1 MKTNTDIAPPTHGAM
16 SLAQSSSADVLLRL
30 LPLLLVVAVIVVIG
44 GVIISMARRRLID
57 TSKEEKGAI
66 ELDGLRRLRDTGAIS
81 QQEYEVAR
89 DALIGRA
96 EPSASQKR
104 PRRRIGPDG
113 ALSAAP
119 GFDLTGEPLPE
130 TSDDGDNDD
139 PDDDHIGPAGVPA

>member
-1 MKTNTDIAPPTHGAM
+1 MKPNHDIASPIHGAM

-30 LPLLLVVAVIVVIG
+30 LPLLLVVAVIVVVG

-57 TSKEEKGAI
+57 TSKEEKSAI
-66 ELDGLRRLRDTGAIS
+66 ELDGLRRLRDSGAIS
-81 QQEYEVAR
+81 QQEYEIAR

-96 EPSASQKR
+96 EPSATQKR

-119 GFDLTGEPLPE
+119 GFDLTGEPLPD
-130 TSDDGDNDD
+130 TSDDGDNED
-139 PDDDHIGPAGVPA
+139 PDDDHTGPAGVPA